1 MVTNDSIINQ
11 LGTLGRELGELSDL
25 LGDAEVEAVKL
36 RLDFERRESIA
47 FLQAEGSVEKKK
59 HIARLEAQEAEEEFL
74 LADAKVRYLKTR
86 IRVVETRIDIGRTL
100 GATVRAELAALPGVE
115 N

>member
-1 MVTNDSIINQ
+1 MTNPNAINQQ
-11 LGTLGRELGELSDL
+11 LGTLGRELGELVDL

-47 FLQAEGSVEKKK
+47 FLQADGSVEKRK
-59 HIARLEAQEAEEEFL
+59 HEARLEAQEAEEEFL

-100 GATVRAELAALPGVE
+100 GATARAELAALPGVD